1 MKNKKTLFKLSLT
14 ALLLIG
20 QLCAFADTS
29 FTVDGMKY
37 TITSD
42 TEVKEVKL
50 VKPSS
55 GSYSGDV
62 VIPSS
67 VTYNDV
73 TYSVTS
79 IDAAFNSCSNLTSVV
94 IPNTVTT
101 LGSYA
106 FGSCSKLT
114 SITIPNSVTSI
125 GSYAF
130 YQCSKL
136 SSVTLSS
143 SLTSIGTYAFGKCK
157 ELTSIDI
164 PSSVTTISSHAFNGC
179 TSLNEIVIPGSI
191 TTIQNY
197 SFSGCTGLTSV
208 SIPSSVTRINQGA
221 FQNCSSLATIS
232 IPSSVT
238 YIGDDAFTSC
248 SSLAAVYISDLAAWC
263 EISFNSIKAN
273 PLQVA
278 QHLYLNGEEIISLT
292 IPSSVTSVG
301 KYAFYGLMSL
311 TSVTIPNTV
320 TSIGASAFSYCSGLT
335 AVHISD
341 LAAWCRISFGNAYAN
356 PLNIAPHLYLNGE
369 EITSLAIPS
378 SITSLTTYAFTGWT
392 GLTSVTIH
400 GNVKSIG
407 GYSFDGCTGLTEVI
421 EERQTPASI
430 NLNTFRDVPATLY
443 VPNSGAASYQAAS
456 YWKNFSDIQPISIA
470 LNHSSIGAN
479 INDTQALV
487 ATVTPA
493 SYAIN
498 LTWGSNNTS
507 IATVANNGTF
517 TAQGAG
523 IAKITASLPIE
534 TAATCSVVVLA
545 GTDLA
550 LDGDITAES
559 INNLN
564 EFFTNTELTSLDLT
578 SATSITDGIEI
589 PTNGNCII
597 YVPAGTILA
606 KTNNVSVDGVCSN
619 LIITDGKP
627 FAAPIP
633 FTATSASY
641 ERSNMSN
648 AWGTVCLPYTVESN
662 DDVTYYTTGTING
675 DVLTLTSAD
684 EVPAGTPAIFK
695 ANSSTL
701 SANATNVNVVTTVQ
715 SESVTTDEIT
725 LVGSFDKT
733 VIDNVKTDAANE
745 YYYINS
751 GQFWHATK
759 KLTIKPFRAYFTV
772 PKYAAPSSGFSIA
785 VGEDDVTALSALT
798 GEGEITIVGIYCIDG
813 KPQSDL
819 QPGLNIVKLSN
830 GKTKKILIK

>member
-1 MKNKKTLFKLSLT
+1 MKDKKTLFKLSLT
-14 ALLLIG
+14 ALLLVG
-20 QLCAFADTS
+20 QVCTFAATS
-29 FTVDGMKY
+29 FTVDGMRY
-37 TITSD
+37 TTTSD
-42 TEVKEVKL
+42 SEVKVVKL
-50 VKPSS
+50 SS
-55 GSYSGDV
+55 GYYTGDI
-62 VIPSS
+62 VIPST
-67 VTYNDV
+67 VTYNDE
-73 TYSVTS
+73 TYTVTS
-79 IDAAFNSCSNLTSVV
+79 IDAAFNGSSNLTSVV
-94 IPNTVTT
+94 IPNTVTS

-125 GSYAF
+125 GGYAF
-130 YQCSKL
+130 YQCGKL
-136 SSVTLSS
+136 ESVTLSS
-143 SLTSIGTYAFGKCK
+143 SLTSIGTYAFGKCTK
-157 ELTSIDI
+157 LMSIDI
-164 PSSVTTISSHAFNGC
+164 PNSVTTISSHAFYGC

-238 YIGDDAFTSC
+238 YINDDAFKSC
-248 SSLAAVYISDLAAWC
+248 SSLIAVHISDLAAWC
-263 EISFNSIKAN
+263 GINFSSTSAN

-301 KYAFYGLMSL
+301 QYAFYGLMSL

-320 TSIGASAFSYCSGLT
+320 TSIGASAFSGCSGLT

-392 GLTSVTIH
+392 GLTSVTIPSTVTKI
-400 GNVKSIG
+400 GNNT
-407 GYSFDGCTGLTEVI
+407 FDGCTGLTEVI
-421 EERQTPASI
+421 VERTTPASI
-430 NLNTFRDVPATLY
+430 NAYTFRDVPATLY
-443 VPNSGAASYQAAS
+443 VPSSAVTSYQAAS
-456 YWKNFSDIQPISIA
+456 YWKNFSDIQPISVA

-479 INDTQALV
+479 INDTQTLV

-493 SYAIN
+493 SYASN
-498 LTWGSNNTS
+498 LTWGSDNTS
-507 IATVANNGTF
+507 IATVANNGTV

-523 IAKITASLPIE
+523 IANITASLPIG
-534 TAATCSVVVLA
+534 TTATCSVVVLA

-550 LDGDITAES
+550 LDGDLTAES
-559 INNLN
+559 IGNLS
-564 EFFTNTELTSLDLT
+564 EFFSNTDLTSLDLT
-578 SATSITDGIEI
+578 GITSIEDGITI
-589 PTNGNCII
+589 PANNNCII

-606 KTNNVSVDGVCSN
+606 NTQNVVENDMCSN
-619 LIITDGKP
+619 LVLVDGQK
-627 FAAPIP
+627 FAPSSA
-633 FTATSASY
+633 FTATIASY
-641 ERSNMSN
+641 SRNMSN
-648 AWGTVCLPYTVESN
+648 AWGTVCLPYAVESN

-675 DVLTLTSAD
+675 DVLTLTSVD

-733 VIDNVKTDAANE
+733 VIDDVKTDAANE
-745 YYYINS
+745 YYYIS
-751 GQFWHATK
+751 GGKFMHATK
-759 KLTIKPFRAYFTV
+759 KLTINPFRAYFTV
-772 PKYAAPSSGFSIA
+772 PKSAAPSGGFSIA
-785 VGEDDVTALSALT
+785 VGEDDVTAINALT
-798 GEGEITIVGIYCIDG
+798 GEGDTTVLGIYNIDG

-819 QPGLNIVKLSN
+819 QSGLNIVKLSN